1 MASRERLK
9 AKKGSAG
16 KLALPGGGGVSVSE
30 ARRVSHERNIA
41 ARGSLNDTAPP
52 VDLTKHQS
60 RRIKQS
66 DSIRYR
72 KVTETRLRL
81 FFSFL
86 SFFEMVVVVR
96 GIREASELATRSPK
110 KARIASSE
118 TERETE

>member
-9 AKKGSAG
+9 AKTSSAG
-16 KLALPGGGGVSVSE
+16 ELALPGGGVSASE